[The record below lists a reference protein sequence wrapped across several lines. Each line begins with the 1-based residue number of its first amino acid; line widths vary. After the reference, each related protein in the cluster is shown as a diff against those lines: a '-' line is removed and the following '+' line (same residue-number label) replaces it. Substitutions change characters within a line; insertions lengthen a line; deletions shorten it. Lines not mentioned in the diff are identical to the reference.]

1 MEEVAKLKGQLGGT
15 IEKNQYKVQEL
26 ERDKQTHKKEIEV
39 LKWKVN
45 TGLEQVARLGRQQK
59 WQWKGLQHKMQE
71 FERKKQSSRRHCRT

>member
-1 MEEVAKLKGQLGGT
+1 MKGQLGGT

-59 WQWKGLQHKMQE
+59 W
-71 FERKKQSSRRHCRT
+71 